1 MKTTTAPSQTPS
13 SADLPGSPAP
23 TVPDNSID
31 VVAFRKSDEGKKIV
45 DWACSE
51 FERCK
56 GLKTRVARQ
65 WYINLNM
72 TFGNQWLEAINSFS
86 GQPQVRQQQS
96 PKWKKRKTINRLRA
110 FVRTEVSK
118 FVSQLPN
125 IVAVPASAEDEDVRA
140 AFAAE
145 QVWMSYAEVKRF
157 RRQYGAAIWWT
168 VVTGNGFLKVW
179 WDQKMQV
186 RLPDGVDQGDIG
198 FRKVSPLNF
207 FVPEYRERE
216 IDDQPYVIE
225 AYTRPLSWAKQT
237 YGDVLKDVTLE
248 PTTNSTQFLLD
259 EAMQRTAGNGG
270 NKLDSVVV
278 KEVWVKPGATNLL
291 PDGGYIVMLDE
302 ILVDVYKGLPYG
314 HGEFPYTKFE
324 HMYNDT
330 FWADSPLVDLIPLQK
345 EYNELRTDLGVAA
358 RRMGNPQLL
367 VPKGAIQASKMTN
380 EPGSIIEYQPGLAA
394 PTPMPL
400 SAIPQYV
407 IDQQD
412 RVLTDFEDV
421 SGQHEVSRGSAP
433 AGITAG
439 TALAYLGERDDAYL
453 TPQFQGI
460 EEGFERV
467 AKQTL
472 VLFQEYVDIKRKV
485 RVVGLDG
492 AYDTLLLNGADIAHG
507 TDVRVEKGS
516 SVGQSQAAKQAQVM
530 DLVSLGIIPPD
541 QALKM
546 LELGGPQKIL
556 DIISAAERKA
566 QRENMRMK
574 AFKDNP
580 QALQQANDQFIQQA
594 VHAAQA
600 SGMDPN
606 DPQVQQLIEQSM
618 PPAIPVDDFD
628 IHEVHIETHN
638 RFRMSQEYETLP
650 QEVKDEFERH
660 VAEHQKMGGQMMQA
674 QLMAQMPPGIAA
686 QDAQQAGA
694 PGGPPNG
701 PPSGPPQGGG
711 PGMMA
716 PDAAPVAPGG
726 PAGPVQ

>member
-1 MKTTTAPSQTPS
+1 MKQTTKPSAKPS
-13 SADLPGSPAP
+13 SGDLAGGPAASIP
-23 TVPDNSID
+23 ESTVD
-31 VVAFRKSDEGKKIV
+31 VVSFRKTEDGKKIV
-45 DWACSE
+45 DWAESE
-51 FERCK
+51 FNRCR

-72 TFGNQWLEAINSFS
+72 VFGKQWLEAINSPT
-86 GQPQVRQQQS
+86 GQAQVRQQQA
-96 PKWKKRKTINRLRA
+96 PKWRNRKTINRLRA
-110 FVRTEVSK
+110 FVRTEQSK
-118 FVSQLPN
+118 FVTQLPN
-125 IVAVPASAEDEDVRA
+125 IVAVPSTAEDEDVRA

-145 QVWMSYAEVKRF
+145 QVWMSYSEVKRF
-157 RRQYGAAIWWT
+157 RRQYSAAIWWT

-179 WDQKMQV
+179 WDQSMKV
-186 RLPDGVDQGDIG
+186 RLPDGEDQGDIG

-207 FVPEYRERE
+207 FVPEMRERE
-216 IDDQPYVIE
+216 LDDQPYVIE

-237 YGDVLKDVTLE
+237 YGSVLKDVTLE
-248 PTTNSTQFLLD
+248 ASTNSTDFLTD
-259 EAMQRTAGNGG
+259 EALQRMGGGGG

-278 KEVWVKPGATNLL
+278 KEFWVKPGSTNLL
-291 PDGGYIVMLDE
+291 PDGGFIVLIDD
-302 ILVDVYKGLPYG
+302 ILVDLYKGLPYG

-324 HMYNDT
+324 HIYNDT
-330 FWADSPLVDLIPLQK
+330 FWADSPLVDLIPIQK
-345 EYNELRTDLGVAA
+345 EYNDIRTEIGVAA
-358 RRMGNPQLL
+358 RRMGSPQLL
-367 VPKGAIQASKMTN
+367 VARGSVQASKMTN
-380 EPGSIIEYQPGLAA
+380 EPGSLIEYQPGVAA
-394 PTPMPL
+394 PQPL
-400 SAIPQYV
+400 PLTAIPQYV

-412 RVLTDFEDV
+412 RILSDFEDV
-421 SGQHEVSRGSAP
+421 SGQHEVSRGAAP
-433 AGITAG
+433 SGVTAG

-453 TPQFQGI
+453 TPQYQGI

-467 AKQTL
+467 ARQTL
-472 VLFQEYVDIKRKV
+472 TLFQEYVDIKRKV

-580 QALQQANDQFIQQA
+580 AQLQQANEQFIQQA
-594 VHAAQA
+594 AQVA
-600 SGMDPN
+600 MDN
-606 DPQVQQLIEQSM
+606 GLDPQDPEVQQLIEASM

-628 IHEVHIETHN
+628 VHEVHIETHN

-650 QEVKDEFERH
+650 EEVKNEFEKH
-660 VAEHQKMGGQMMQA
+660 VAAHQQMGGQMMQA
-674 QLMAQMPPGIAA
+674 QLMAQMPPDIAM
-686 QDAQQAGA
+686 QDAQVG
-694 PGGPPNG
+694 PG
-701 PPSGPPQGGG
+701 PSGPPPSRAGGSLG
-711 PGMMA
+711 PDSSSGVT
-716 PDAAPVAPGG
+716 AAPAPSAL
-726 PAGPVQ
+726 PTQ